1 MAANH
6 ETEHSVPTPMLSEEQ
21 VRRYHR
27 EGYVVPDYRV
37 PEAALAEIRGL
48 HERLLAKH
56 PEFADYCPSVLAFDT
71 GFLNI
76 ARIPA
81 ILNMVEQLIGADFA
95 LWNSSFFAKPARVGT
110 KTPWHQDG
118 EYWPIRPLAT
128 CSVWIAVDAATP
140 ENGCLRVIPGSHRRR
155 ELGRHDFNGADGLS
169 LPLELRSAEFD
180 AATARDVVLE
190 AGQVSLHDVY
200 LIHGSE
206 PNRSG
211 NSRRGM
217 TLRYMPTTSVYRRD
231 LAERRSGRLAM
242 SERTLFLMR
251 GVDRSGQNDFRIRC

>member
-1 MAANH
+1 M
-6 ETEHSVPTPMLSEEQ
+6 TERGACMPMLTEEQ

-27 EGYVVPDYRV
+27 DGYVVPDYRLPDAV
-37 PEAALAEIRGL
+37 LADIRAL
-48 HERLLAKH
+48 HDRLLVKH
-56 PEFADYCPSVLAFDT
+56 PEFADYCPAVLAFDA
-71 GFLNI
+71 GFLDI

-95 LWNSSFFAKPARVGT
+95 LWNSSFFAKPARVGS

-155 ELGRHDFNGADGLS
+155 EIGRHDFNDADGLS
-169 LPLELRSAEFD
+169 LPLELRAEEFD

-206 PNRSG
+206 PNRSAH
-211 NSRRGM
+211 SRRGM

-242 SERTLFLMR
+242 SERTLYLMR
-251 GVDRSGQNDFRIRC
+251 GVDRSGRNDFRMRW